1 MVVYYMKYSK
11 YIVSVGVRYW
21 EGHTMKYSKYIV
33 SAGNCQQARLS
44 MIKFPCSFRAK
55 HKH

>member
-21 EGHTMKYSKYIV
+21 EGHTIAGGPRNVQSTHVQVSVSKL
-33 SAGNCQQARLS
+33 AC
-44 MIKFPCSFRAK
+44 P
-55 HKH
+55 